1 MRVMLTSCGLETEGI
16 KNKFTGWLGNEVS
29 GIKALFIP
37 TAANSP
43 DAVRVLPK
51 CLNDLLKCGI
61 SSDNITVYDLHKP
74 MSAEE
79 LCKYDVVYLCGG
91 SPEYLLGRINEA
103 GFGSLL
109 KSFTEQ
115 NGIVI
120 GVSAGSIVFA
130 GNMPDNL
137 GLVKCTLDVH
147 CGKDDCED
155 CGAANMSKDRIRLGN
170 EQALIF
176 ECENAENAYI
186 ID

>member
-1 MRVMLTSCGLETEGI
+1 MRVMLTSCGLETEEI

-29 GIKALFIP
+29 GIKAVFIP

-43 DAVRVLPK
+43 DAVQVLPK

-61 SSDNITVYDLHKP
+61 SSGNITVYDLHKP

-91 SPEYLLGRINEA
+91 SPEYLLGRINEE
-103 GFGSLL
+103 GFGASL
-109 KSFTEQ
+109 KAFTVQ

-137 GLVKCTLDVH
+137 GLVKCALDVH
-147 CGKDDCED
+147 CGNDDCEK
-155 CGAANMSKDRIRLGN
+155 CGEADFTKGRIRLGN
-170 EQALIF
+170 DQALIF
-176 ECENAENAYI
+176 EDKRAYI
-186 ID
+186 IN